1 VRVPCAWLA
10 GTGAG
15 RRAYNIF
22 PTPLPR
28 PPPRGLP
35 VTPVVRSLL
44 IATVVAFFLQGTVA
58 LVYQAFVF
66 VPQLVLVRPW
76 TLVTY
81 MFLHGS
87 ITHILFNML
96 GLFFFG
102 PRVEARIGS
111 RQFAILYFVSGISGA
126 LLSLAFSRAP
136 IVGASAGVFGVMLG
150 FAHFWPDEPIHIWGI
165 IPVPARILVII
176 TTVLTLWSGFSG
188 ARGGIAHFAHL
199 GGYAGAF
206 LYLKWLDRSR
216 TSFKRKVASAPPE
229 VTRQIRGYQN
239 IDRSRIHE
247 VNRGEVDRILDKI
260 NATGIESLTGQER
273 LFLSNFV
280 PLDDRMPPKS

>member
-1 VRVPCAWLA
+1 M
-10 GTGAG
+10 
-15 RRAYNIF
+15 
-22 PTPLPR
+22 
-28 PPPRGLP
+28 
-35 VTPVVRSLL
+35 TPVVRSLL

-76 TLVTY
+76 TIVRY
-81 MFLHGS
+81 MFLHGGL
-87 ITHILFNML
+87 THILFNML

-111 RQFAILYFVSGISGA
+111 RQFAILYFVSGIAGA

-150 FAHFWPDEPIHIWGI
+150 FAHFWPHEPIHIWGI

-216 TSFKRKVASAPPE
+216 TSFKRKVTSAPPE
-229 VTRQIRGYQN
+229 VTRQIRGYQS
-239 IDRSRIHE
+239 IDRTKIHE

-260 NATGIESLTGQER
+260 SAGGVDSLTAQER

-280 PLDDRMPPKS
+280 PLDDRMPPKA